1 MNMEK
6 LMLSAD
12 GDIILYE
19 VRKQIIDQFDDLL
32 DQFFEWKGTNCYSE
46 QLFVNFLEDVYGNE
60 SIKFIK
66 NLGCFHADKIPEE
79 YANIK
84 WFNF

>member
-1 MNMEK
+1 MMGK

-12 GDIILYE
+12 GDIMLYE
-19 VRKQIIDQFDDLL
+19 VSKQILDQFDDLL
-32 DQFFEWKGTNCYSE
+32 EQFFDWKETNCYTE
-46 QLFVNFLEDVYGNE
+46 QLFVKFLQNRCGNE
-60 SIKFIK
+60 SIKFVK
-66 NLGCFHADKIPEE
+66 NLGCFPADKIPEE

>member
-1 MNMEK
+1 MEK

-12 GDIILYE
+12 GDVMLYE
-19 VRKQIIDQFDDLL
+19 VDKQILNCFDNLL
-32 DQFFEWKGTNCYSE
+32 EQFFQWKKTNCYNE
-46 QLFVNFLEDVYGNE
+46 QLFVKFLQQRCGKE
-60 SIKFIK
+60 SIKFIA
-66 NLGCFHADKIPEE
+66 NLGWFDNDNIPEE

>member
-1 MNMEK
+1 MEK

-19 VRKQIIDQFDDLL
+19 VSKQIIDQFDNLL
-32 DQFFEWKGTNCYSE
+32 DQFFEWKETNCYSE
-46 QLFVNFLEDVYGNE
+46 QLFVNFLQNICGNE
-60 SIKFIK
+60 SIKFVN
-66 NLGCFHADKIPEE
+66 NLGYFYADKIPEE